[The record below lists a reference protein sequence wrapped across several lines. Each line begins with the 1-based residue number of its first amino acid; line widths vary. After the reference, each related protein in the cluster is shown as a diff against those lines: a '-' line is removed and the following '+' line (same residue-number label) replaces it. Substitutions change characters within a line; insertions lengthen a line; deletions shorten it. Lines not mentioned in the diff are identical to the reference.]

1 MKVAMNDLDNL
12 GEVFSTA
19 EELEKK
25 YKKIEEAS
33 ELKRKV
39 SSRRGVG
46 ADGNA
51 AAPSGDSVGAASSQ
65 CDPANSST
73 AQGSNDKPKNQSDD
87 ESSDSNSEMD

>member
-1 MKVAMNDLDNL
+1 MKQKK
-12 GEVFSTA
+12 
-19 EELEKK
+19 KK

-39 SSRRGVG
+39 SSGRGVG